1 MMCGCI
7 VTDFAPRFAES
18 GGAMPGWMMAG
29 TSKMRQDIR
38 PGHENAAA
46 TVNGLSTGGKLGKLL
61 VAVTP

>member
-1 MMCGCI
+1 M
-7 VTDFAPRFAES
+7 VTDFSPRFAES

-29 TSKMRQDIR
+29 TLKTRQDIR

-46 TVNGLSTGGKLGKLL
+46 AVKGLSTGGKLGKRL